1 MLFNTHTHFDFHE
14 GVAIQNC
21 DDLEIPNSYFSIGNH
36 PWHSESLLFQLDE
49 IKVIGKLEKC
59 LAIGE
64 IGLDKLKNKNLSKQT
79 SLFIQQIEVAEELKL
94 PVILHCV
101 KSWNEIEKIKQQLK
115 PKQKWIFHGFNKE
128 SILNQVVKNELMI
141 SIGHSILTNEKLQ
154 HSLKN
159 IPNNQLLIETD
170 DKMVDILDI
179 YKKVSDLKNI
189 SLSDLEKIIE
199 QNFTN
204 TFTKWQIG

>member
-1 MLFNTHTHFDFHE
+1 M
-14 GVAIQNC
+14 
-21 DDLEIPNSYFSIGNH
+21 
-36 PWHSESLLFQLDE
+36 
-49 IKVIGKLEKC
+49 
-59 LAIGE
+59 
-64 IGLDKLKNKNLSKQT
+64 KNKNLSQQT
-79 SLFIQQIEVAEELKL
+79 TLFIQQIEVAEELKL

-101 KSWNEIEKIKQQLK
+101 KSWNEIEKIKRQLK
-115 PKQKWIFHGFNKE
+115 PEQKWIFHGFNRE

-170 DKMVDILDI
+170 NKMVDILDI

>member
-1 MLFNTHTHFDFHE
+1 M
-14 GVAIQNC
+14 
-21 DDLEIPNSYFSIGNH
+21 
-36 PWHSESLLFQLDE
+36 DE

-101 KSWNEIEKIKQQLK
+101 KSWNEIEKIKRQLK

-141 SIGHSILTNEKLQ
+141 SIGHSILSNEKLQ

-159 IPNNQLLIETD
+159 IPNNQLLLETD
-170 DKMVDILDI
+170 DEMVDILDI